1 MTAQAF
7 IALAA
12 LSMTLFTGLLGVT
25 WRFAT
30 LASRLAENSAQL
42 KERIEKFDLA
52 LLKLDRIP
60 LLEQRIALLE
70 DLCRTFVGHEV
81 KLAKLETMIAELRA
95 RITEYRQRHASF
107 PDLEEAK

>member
-1 MTAQAF
+1 MTIQAV
-7 IALAA
+7 IAIAA
-12 LSMTLFTGLLGVT
+12 LCIPLFVGLLGVT

-60 LLEQRIALLE
+60 LLEQRISQIEDIVSTIPKLLE
-70 DLCRTFVGHEV
+70 RVV
-81 KLAKLETMIAELRA
+81 VMETRM
-95 RITEYRQRHASF
+95 TKYRERHQSF
-107 PDLEEAK
+107 PGLEEVAR